1 MLRKIKIFDIEN
13 QLNIDETQIMK
24 NLGGCEGKRQ
34 SKVENKRRDSLSN
47 LEPNQIFNRSEEN
60 QPEPDAKY
68 QVHAEEVIKNGSLEH
83 FMQKQLN
90 MKNIYQSSVHI
101 LENTLDSL
109 ELNNFVEPK
118 GFFEIP
124 LYENIDFLY
133 AGIYNKIIR
142 MIRNGQIQYKEFET
156 VMTYLTECKSS
167 IEQVT
172 FPRLYHN
179 LISLVYTQIHSPSLE
194 TDTNLQTHI
203 SRIKIIHVI
212 VKNIDSNLA
221 LLNTQLKSTQFISVS
236 SKRITDVFPA
246 LSESLTLSLMNES
259 NNGID
264 RLVYFKL
271 VENQREIKPFFSRL
285 FSSSQYDQKYQEL
298 NKVKFEGDL
307 ALIVS
312 DKIDLMVDRL
322 HQRLNKN
329 DDFAQAVRNI
339 HDQQQE
345 EDKVNADGR
354 RYQGTPAFYNSNI
367 EKFLNQLIFI
377 DELVEQQYSAIVEKF
392 SDDLNLKNI
401 VILCENKNFEISK
414 HKILIYSFHL
424 VIRVIQNWVQTN
436 CIRQL
441 LLDQD
446 LLEMLSQLCY
456 WDNCN
461 FKEQNI
467 ETRLQKLTNLDICLP
482 IIEQIGMQF

>member
-13 QLNIDETQIMK
+13 QLNIDETQIMT

-68 QVHAEEVIKNGSLEH
+68 QAHAEEVIKNGSLEH

-90 MKNIYQSSVHI
+90 MKNIYQSFVHI
-101 LENTLDSL
+101 IENTLDSL

-118 GFFEIP
+118 EFFEIP

-307 ALIVS
+307 AIIVS

-329 DDFAQAVRNI
+329 DDFAQAVCNI
-339 HDQQQE
+339 HDQHQE

-354 RYQGTPAFYNSNI
+354 RYQGTPAFYNFNI
-367 EKFLNQLIFI
+367 EKF
-377 DELVEQQYSAIVEKF
+377 
-392 SDDLNLKNI
+392 
-401 VILCENKNFEISK
+401 
-414 HKILIYSFHL
+414 
-424 VIRVIQNWVQTN
+424 
-436 CIRQL
+436 
-441 LLDQD
+441 
-446 LLEMLSQLCY
+446 
-456 WDNCN
+456 
-461 FKEQNI
+461 
-467 ETRLQKLTNLDICLP
+467 P
-482 IIEQIGMQF
+482 